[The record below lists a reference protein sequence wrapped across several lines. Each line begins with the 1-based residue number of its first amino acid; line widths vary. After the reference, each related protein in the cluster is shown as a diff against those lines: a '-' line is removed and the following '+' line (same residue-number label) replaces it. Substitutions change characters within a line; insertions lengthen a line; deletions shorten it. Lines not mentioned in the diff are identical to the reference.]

1 MRAVNAEGNGE
12 WAGPEEGVPGHPNRA
27 PAFPSGSV
35 TLDVDENTASG
46 ADIDDS
52 PAATDLDGDS
62 LTYSLGGTGS
72 AHFAIVAGSGQ
83 LQTKGALDHE
93 KKASYS
99 VVVTASD
106 GTLTDTIAVT
116 IEVNDLNEAP
126 SFDDGAS
133 ASVNAAENQTAV
145 ATPEVTDPEKD
156 DLTYRLDTAAAFTDP
171 GVSNDHASFTMT
183 GAGVL
188 TFNAAPDFE
197 AARNTYTL
205 VIEVRDSKDGAGKAD
220 TDWDDAVTLT
230 VNVTDV
236 AEPPDAPADLAVSST
251 ANGLTVTWTAPVMT
265 GKPPL
270 TGYDVEQRLRTSAAG
285 AVTPVWGAWTD
296 ALHTG
301 TAASASI
308 TGLTPEATYQVRV
321 RGVNAEGNGE
331 WAGPEEGVPE
341 QPNRAP
347 AFPSDSV
354 TLDVDENT
362 APGADIDDSPAATD
376 LDGDSLTYSLGGT
389 GSAHFDI
396 VAGSGQLQTKGALD
410 HEKKASYSVV
420 VTASDGTLTD
430 TIAVTIEVNDLNEAP
445 SFDDGASASVNAAEN
460 QTAVAT
466 PEVTDPEKDDL
477 TYRLDTAAAFTDP
490 GVSND
495 HASFTMTGAGVL
507 TFNAAPDFEAARNT
521 YTLVIE
527 VRDSKDGAGKADT
540 DWDDAVT
547 LTVNVTDVAEP
558 PDAPADLAVSSTANG
573 LTVTWTA
580 PVMTGKPP
588 LTGYDVEQR
597 LRTSAAGAVTPVW
610 GAWTDASHTGTA
622 ASASITGLTPEAT
635 YQVRVRAVNAEGNG
649 EWAGPEEGV
658 PGHPNRAPAFP
669 SDSVTLDVDE
679 NTASGTA
686 IGDAGSALTAT
697 DLDGDSLTYSLGGTG
712 SAHFAIVAGSGQLQ
726 TKGAL
731 DHEKKASY
739 SVVVTA
745 SDGTLTDT
753 IAVTINVNDLNE
765 APSFDAGASA
775 SVNAAENQ
783 TAVATPDATDPE
795 KDDLTYRLDTA
806 AAFSDPAVSND
817 HASFTMTDAGVLT
830 FKAAPDFE
838 AARNN
843 YTLVIEVRDSKDG
856 AGKADTDWDDAVTL
870 TVNVTDVAEP
880 PDAPADLAVSSTAN
894 GLTVTWTAPVMTG
907 KPPLTGYDVEQRLRT
922 SAAGAVTPVWGAWTD
937 ASHTG
942 TAASAS
948 ITGLTPEA
956 VYQVRV
962 RAVNAEGNGEWAG
975 PEEGVPG
982 HPNRA
987 PAFPSDSVTLDVDE
1001 NTASGTA
1008 IGDAGSA
1015 LTATDLDGDSLTYS
1029 LGGTGSAH
1037 FAIVAG
1043 SGQLQTKGALDHEK
1057 KASYSVVV
1065 TASDGTLTDTIAV
1078 TIEVNDLN
1086 EAPSFDD
1093 GETAS
1098 VNAAENQT
1106 AVATPEVTDPEKDDL
1121 TYRLD
1126 TAAAF
1131 TDPAVSNDHASFTM
1145 TGAGVLTF
1153 NAAPDFEA
1161 ARNTYTLV
1169 IEVRDSK
1176 DGAGKADTDWDDA
1189 VTLTVNVTDVAEPP
1203 DAPAD
1208 LAVSSTANGLTVT
1221 WTAPVMTGKP
1231 PLDGYDVEQRLRTS
1245 AAGAVTP
1252 VWGSWTDASH
1262 TGTAASSSI
1271 TGLTPEAVYQ
1281 VRVRAVND
1289 EGESGWTSASGA
1301 PGHPNRAPA
1310 FPSGSVTLDV
1320 DENTASGA
1328 DIDDSPAATDLD
1340 GDSLTYSLGGTGS
1353 AHFAIVAG
1361 SGQLQTKGALDH
1373 EKKASYS
1380 VVVTASDGTLT
1391 DTIAVTIEVNDLN
1404 EAPSFDDGA
1413 SASVNAAGEPDGGGH
1428 AGGDR
1433 PGEGR
1438 SHLPAGHG
1446 GGLHRS
1452 RGLQRPRFVHHDR
1465 RRSPDLQRGP
1475 GLRGGQ
1481 EHLHPGHRGKGQ
1493 QGRRGQGRHGLG
1505 RRRHPDGQRHRR
1517 GRAAGRAR
1525 RSGGEFHGQ
1534 RADGDLDGAGDDGE
1548 AAADG
1553 LRRGAAAAHQRR
1565 RRRHPGLGGVDRRVP
1580 HRHGGQRQHHRAD
1593 AGGDLPGAGAG
1604 GQRRGERGVG
1614 RAGGRGAGPP
1624 QPGAGLPQR
1633 QRDAGRGREHGI
1645 GAQTSTTR
1653 RRPRTWTG
1661 TP

>member
-1 MRAVNAEGNGE
+1 M
-12 WAGPEEGVPGHPNRA
+12 
-27 PAFPSGSV
+27 

-46 ADIDDS
+46 TAIGDAGS
-52 PAATDLDGDS
+52 ALTATDLDGDS
-62 LTYSLGGTGS
+62 LTYSLGGTDS

-83 LQTKGALDHE
+83 LQTKGALDYE

-99 VVVTASD
+99 VTVTASD

-126 SFDDGAS
+126 SFDDGET

-145 ATPEVTDPEKD
+145 STPEVTDPDGD

-171 GVSNDHASFTMT
+171 AVSNDHASFTMT

-197 AARNTYTL
+197 AVRNSYTL

-285 AVTPVWGAWTD
+285 AVTPVWGGWTD
-296 ALHTG
+296 LSHG
-301 TAASASI
+301 TTTASASI

-321 RGVNAEGNGE
+321 RAVNAEGNGE
-331 WAGPEEGVPE
+331 WAGPEEGVPGH
-341 QPNRAP
+341 PNRAP

-362 APGADIDDSPAATD
+362 APGTAIDDAGSALTATD

-389 GSAHFDI
+389 DSAHFAI

-410 HEKKASYSVV
+410 YEKKASYSVT

-445 SFDDGASASVNAAEN
+445 SFDDGETASVNAAEN
-460 QTAVAT
+460 QTAVST
-466 PEVTDPEKDDL
+466 PEVTDPDGDDL
-477 TYRLDTAAAFTDP
+477 TYRLDTAAA
-490 GVSND
+490 VSAPATND

-507 TFNAAPDFEAARNT
+507 TFNAAPDFEAVRNS

-547 LTVNVTDVAEP
+547 LTVNVTDVDEP

-597 LRTSAAGAVTPVW
+597 LRTSADDAVTPVW
-610 GAWTDASHTGTA
+610 GTWTDLSHTGTT

-697 DLDGDSLTYSLGGTG
+697 DLDGDSLTYSLGGTD
-712 SAHFAIVAGSGQLQ
+712 SAHFDIVAGSGQLQ

-731 DHEKKASY
+731 DYEKKASY
-739 SVVVTA
+739 SVT
-745 SDGTLTDT
+745 
-753 IAVTINVNDLNE
+753 
-765 APSFDAGASA
+765 
-775 SVNAAENQ
+775 
-783 TAVATPDATDPE
+783 
-795 KDDLTYRLDTA
+795 
-806 AAFSDPAVSND
+806 
-817 HASFTMTDAGVLT
+817 
-830 FKAAPDFE
+830 
-838 AARNN
+838 
-843 YTLVIEVRDSKDG
+843 
-856 AGKADTDWDDAVTL
+856 
-870 TVNVTDVAEP
+870 
-880 PDAPADLAVSSTAN
+880 
-894 GLTVTWTAPVMTG
+894 
-907 KPPLTGYDVEQRLRT
+907 
-922 SAAGAVTPVWGAWTD
+922 
-937 ASHTG
+937 
-942 TAASAS
+942 
-948 ITGLTPEA
+948 
-956 VYQVRV
+956 
-962 RAVNAEGNGEWAG
+962 
-975 PEEGVPG
+975 
-982 HPNRA
+982 
-987 PAFPSDSVTLDVDE
+987 
-1001 NTASGTA
+1001 
-1008 IGDAGSA
+1008 
-1015 LTATDLDGDSLTYS
+1015 
-1029 LGGTGSAH
+1029 
-1037 FAIVAG
+1037 
-1043 SGQLQTKGALDHEK
+1043 
-1057 KASYSVVV
+1057 V

-1161 ARNTYTLV
+1161 VRNSYTLV
-1169 IEVRDSK
+1169 IEVRDSL

-1231 PLDGYDVEQRLRTS
+1231 PLTGYDVEQRLRTS
-1245 AAGAVTP
+1245 AAGAVNAGLERLDGP
-1252 VWGSWTDASH
+1252 V
-1262 TGTAASSSI
+1262 
-1271 TGLTPEAVYQ
+1271 PP
-1281 VRVRAVND
+1281 
-1289 EGESGWTSASGA
+1289 A
-1301 PGHPNRAPA
+1301 PPRPAPA
-1310 FPSGSVTLDV
+1310 
-1320 DENTASGA
+1320 
-1328 DIDDSPAATDLD
+1328 SP
-1340 GDSLTYSLGGTGS
+1340 G
-1353 AHFAIVAG
+1353 
-1361 SGQLQTKGALDH
+1361 
-1373 EKKASYS
+1373 
-1380 VVVTASDGTLT
+1380 
-1391 DTIAVTIEVNDLN
+1391 
-1404 EAPSFDDGA
+1404 
-1413 SASVNAAGEPDGGGH
+1413 
-1428 AGGDR
+1428 
-1433 PGEGR
+1433 
-1438 SHLPAGHG
+1438 
-1446 GGLHRS
+1446 
-1452 RGLQRPRFVHHDR
+1452 
-1465 RRSPDLQRGP
+1465 
-1475 GLRGGQ
+1475 
-1481 EHLHPGHRGKGQ
+1481 
-1493 QGRRGQGRHGLG
+1493 
-1505 RRRHPDGQRHRR
+1505 
-1517 GRAAGRAR
+1517 
-1525 RSGGEFHGQ
+1525 
-1534 RADGDLDGAGDDGE
+1534 
-1548 AAADG
+1548 
-1553 LRRGAAAAHQRR
+1553 
-1565 RRRHPGLGGVDRRVP
+1565 
-1580 HRHGGQRQHHRAD
+1580 
-1593 AGGDLPGAGAG
+1593 
-1604 GQRRGERGVG
+1604 
-1614 RAGGRGAGPP
+1614 
-1624 QPGAGLPQR
+1624 
-1633 QRDAGRGREHGI
+1633 
-1645 GAQTSTTR
+1645 
-1653 RRPRTWTG
+1653 
-1661 TP
+1661 